1 MSDTN
6 KLKSFFKGSAVLI
19 LSNICLKAINFFL
32 LPLYTDHLT
41 PHMLGVSDTVTSFT
55 GLLFPILVMGLDSAY
70 SAFYFDK
77 EDKKRSQSVY
87 NSIIFMMMLIGIIP
101 IIGCVFSGPI
111 ASFIFG
117 TPEAKTVIWVALLSV
132 TFNLWYLP
140 FSLEIRLQN
149 RMTIFGLLT
158 VTASLSMIGLNI
170 LFVSVLNMGEMSL
183 ILSSAIVNLFQLLL
197 FGMCAK
203 TRINYR
209 EIDFNLIKK
218 MLRFAIPLVP
228 TVIAMWLLNL
238 SDRYVLLHFHG
249 ETSVGIYG
257 IGSRFVILMNVVI
270 SAVSMAYTTFAYSN
284 VENPEAKK
292 QYRIVLNLMYV
303 ALIGMGFTLSLFSKE
318 LIQLMTS
325 AEYATAYKPMRDMM
339 FSQII
344 YGIST
349 ITGYGIFFAKKS
361 QYSLFSTVAGAA
373 VNLILNFIFIPQ
385 YGIVAAAATTLI
397 GYLIMFGISYFFSRK
412 LYPCD
417 YGMKL
422 IGINMVV
429 LYVVSFFCEEM
440 SVMIKICIWLL
451 AALGT
456 LVMFR
461 KRLFEFWNLITKK
474 NREE

>member
-6 KLKSFFKGSAVLI
+6 KLKSFFKGSAILI

-77 EDKKRSQSVY
+77 DDHKRSQKVY
-87 NSIIFMMMLIGIIP
+87 NSIIFMMVLIGLIP
-101 IIGCVFSGPI
+101 VVGCAFAGPL
-111 ASFIFG
+111 ASLIFG
-117 TPEAKTVIWVALLSV
+117 TVEAKTVIWVALLSV

-149 RMTIFGLLT
+149 RMTIFGILT
-158 VTASLSMIGLNI
+158 VLASLSMIGLNI
-170 LFVSVLNMGEMSL
+170 LFVSILKMGEMSL
-183 ILSSAIVNLFQLLL
+183 ILSSTIVNLLQLLL
-197 FGMCAK
+197 FGLCAK
-203 TRINYR
+203 TKINFK
-209 EIDFNLIKK
+209 EIDFHLIKN
-218 MLRFAIPLVP
+218 MLRFAIPLIP

-238 SDRYVLLHFHG
+238 SDRYVLLYFHG
-249 ETSVGIYG
+249 ETAVGIYG
-257 IGSRFVILMNVVI
+257 IGSRFVVLMNVVI

-284 VENPEAKK
+284 IDNPEAKN
-292 QYRIVLNLMYV
+292 QYRVVLNLMYV
-303 ALIGMGFTLSLFSKE
+303 ALIGMGFTLALFSKE
-318 LIQLMTS
+318 LISIMTS
-325 AEYATAYKPMRDMM
+325 TAYVTAYKPMRDMM

-344 YGIST
+344 YGVST

-361 QYSLFSTVAGAA
+361 QYSLYSTIAGAT
-373 VNLILNFIFIPQ
+373 VNLVLNIVFIPK
-385 YGIVAAAATTLI
+385 YGIVAAAATTLV
-397 GYLIMFGISYFFSRK
+397 GYIVMFVINYYFSKK

-422 IGINMVV
+422 ISINMVV
-429 LYVVSFFCEEM
+429 LYGVSFFCEEM
-440 SVMIKICIWLL
+440 SFYIKLGIWAV
-451 AALGT
+451 AAVGT

-461 KRLFEFWNLITKK
+461 NRLFDFLKIIKK
-474 NREE
+474 S